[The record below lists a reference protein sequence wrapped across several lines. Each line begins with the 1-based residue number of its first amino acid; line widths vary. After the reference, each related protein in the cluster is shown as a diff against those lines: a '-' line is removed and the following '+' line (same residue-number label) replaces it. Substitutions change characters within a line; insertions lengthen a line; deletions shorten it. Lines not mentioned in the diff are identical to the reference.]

1 MTGSPVRYVAIGDSL
16 SEGVGDETRPDG
28 SHRGWTDRLAAML
41 AQDRPVA
48 YANLAI
54 RGRTARQVVEEQLE
68 PAVALRPT
76 LASIS
81 AGTNDLL
88 RPRVDLARLADDLSR
103 MADALTGAGATVIF
117 VPVPA
122 VERVTRVARPLAAR
136 RRRLNAI
143 IDAIAQRP
151 GVLVPPDTTGSVF
164 EDVRAWAPDKL
175 HLSALGHERLARGYA
190 EMLGVAPE
198 GDWRLP
204 PPGVA
209 RRAGWTDEAGWLL
222 REAGPWVGR
231 RVTGRSSGDGRTA
244 KRPTLAAWSEP
255 V

>member
-48 YANLAI
+48 SANLAI

-88 RPRVDLARLADDLSR
+88 RPRLTWPGWRTTSPGWPTPSPAR
-103 MADALTGAGATVIF
+103 
-117 VPVPA
+117 
-122 VERVTRVARPLAAR
+122 AR
-136 RRRLNAI
+136 R
-143 IDAIAQRP
+143 
-151 GVLVPPDTTGSVF
+151 
-164 EDVRAWAPDKL
+164 
-175 HLSALGHERLARGYA
+175 
-190 EMLGVAPE
+190 
-198 GDWRLP
+198 
-204 PPGVA
+204 
-209 RRAGWTDEAGWLL
+209 
-222 REAGPWVGR
+222 
-231 RVTGRSSGDGRTA
+231 
-244 KRPTLAAWSEP
+244 
-255 V
+255 